1 MLDNITNPS
10 SKFRTK
16 EWIEI
21 NHDKLRKYDTCG
33 GKSKV
38 ATTMLILI
46 RLDHLRV
53 LFFWRG
59 GGRGGVNF
67 PLPPLSYFRKN
78 YLISI

>member
-38 ATTMLILI
+38 TTTMLTLI
-46 RLDHLRV
+46 RPDHLRV
-53 LFFWRG
+53 LFLWR
-59 GGRGGVNF
+59 GRGGVSF
-67 PLPPLSYFRKN
+67 PLPPFSYFMKN
-78 YLISI
+78 CLISI